1 MKKSHLFIIIS
12 LWLFYAINN
21 YFWLSQNKLSISY
34 DEGIHLW
41 TNLRFV
47 DAFISPEHNR
57 FNALLH
63 ANTTHWPPL
72 FHFTASLFNMIFG
85 VSYTVSV
92 MTNMLFFALL
102 IVSLYLIGKKI
113 HSPSAGILASSIVSL
128 YPIIYGYS
136 RLFLLDF
143 ALTSVVTFSVYCLIK
158 TDRFKDLSWSI
169 IFGISAGLGMLTKW
183 SYLFFI
189 LPLFLYVAI
198 ESLRDKEKQLSLDR
212 IKNFLMTVVVSFII
226 SSVWYVLNIE
236 RVGFALYRFK
246 RCIENP
252 VFQPLEGIQ
261 WFILT
266 FNNNMLSFL
275 FFLLFIICAAMFYT
289 RKNKNESIL
298 LLKVSINH

>member
-92 MTNMLFFALL
+92 MTNML
-102 IVSLYLIGKKI
+102 
-113 HSPSAGILASSIVSL
+113 
-128 YPIIYGYS
+128 
-136 RLFLLDF
+136 
-143 ALTSVVTFSVYCLIK
+143 
-158 TDRFKDLSWSI
+158 
-169 IFGISAGLGMLTKW
+169 
-183 SYLFFI
+183 
-189 LPLFLYVAI
+189 
-198 ESLRDKEKQLSLDR
+198 
-212 IKNFLMTVVVSFII
+212 
-226 SSVWYVLNIE
+226 
-236 RVGFALYRFK
+236 
-246 RCIENP
+246 
-252 VFQPLEGIQ
+252 
-261 WFILT
+261 
-266 FNNNMLSFL
+266 
-275 FFLLFIICAAMFYT
+275 
-289 RKNKNESIL
+289 
-298 LLKVSINH
+298 